1 MGLCGLLCPDP
12 PPPPITEP
20 EPGSVALRLSRSE
33 HGFCGS
39 RSPSCPASPWLLY
52 LGYFT
57 LAGLSRLHN
66 EHRWLREQ
74 RRESKR
80 AREGVGAVVHAL
92 VSVSSRRFLEY
103 KWNVL
108 IHLNQGHMFKPT
120 VKCSELNEALCCI
133 YHPPQDIK
141 LGTNSALQE
150 TLCNLQSPLFYK
162 KKGL

>member
-1 MGLCGLLCPDP
+1 M
-12 PPPPITEP
+12 
-20 EPGSVALRLSRSE
+20 PGVSLAAL
-33 HGFCGS
+33 
-39 RSPSCPASPWLLY
+39 PWLACLK
-52 LGYFT
+52 
-57 LAGLSRLHN
+57 LHN

-74 RRESKR
+74 RRESKP

-92 VSVSSRRFLEY
+92 VSVSSRRLLEY
-103 KWNVL
+103 KWDVL

-150 TLCNLQSPLFYK
+150 TLCNLQSPLFHK
-162 KKGL
+162 NVSVTHTLL